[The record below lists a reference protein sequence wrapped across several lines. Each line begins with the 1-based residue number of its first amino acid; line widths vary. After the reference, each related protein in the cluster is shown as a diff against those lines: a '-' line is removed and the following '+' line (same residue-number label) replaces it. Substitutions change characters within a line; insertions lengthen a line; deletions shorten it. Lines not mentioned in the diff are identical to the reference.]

1 MANLNQVT
9 WLTSTKVSCYSDACN
24 LYVKCTFKLS
34 SFPVLSG
41 LFGAELDVD
50 FRTFGSSTVEMS
62 LVTFESPN
70 FDNSESFESFEF
82 CNMDESE
89 KHLLRLTFTS
99 LLDGSEIFRK
109 KGKI

>member
-9 WLTSTKVSCYSDACN
+9 WLISTKVSCYSDACN

-41 LFGAELDVD
+41 LLGAELDVD
-50 FRTFGSSTVEMS
+50 FGTFGSSTVEMS
-62 LVTFESPN
+62 LVTFEST
-70 FDNSESFESFEF
+70 NSESFESFEF

-89 KHLLRLTFTS
+89 KDLLRLTLTS
-99 LLDGSEIFRK
+99 VWEGSEISRK
-109 KGKI
+109 KNYLG